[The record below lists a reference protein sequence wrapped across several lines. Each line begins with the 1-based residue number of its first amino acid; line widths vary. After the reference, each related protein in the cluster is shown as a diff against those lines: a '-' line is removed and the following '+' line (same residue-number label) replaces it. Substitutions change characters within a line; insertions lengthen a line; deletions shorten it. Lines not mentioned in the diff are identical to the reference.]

1 MRYLALFIGLFLLF
15 IVPNVH
21 RAYADTPAETSIC
34 DSISDAGQKGDC
46 NGCMADNKH
55 VWTAI
60 GCISTERP
68 TGIFE
73 KMLSL
78 GMGAAGGIAFLL
90 ILFGGLQIMT
100 SAGNPEQ
107 LTAGRELVSA
117 AITGLL
123 LVIFSIFLLRF
134 MGMNIIGIPGLEG
147 VTQ

>member
-1 MRYLALFIGLFLLF
+1 MHKLALFIGLFLLF
-15 IVPNVH
+15 MLPNAH
-21 RAYADTPAETSIC
+21 RAYADSPAETSVC
-34 DSISDAGQKGDC
+34 DSISDAGQKSEC

-60 GCISTERP
+60 GCIGTESP
-68 TGIFE
+68 TGFFE

-134 MGMNIIGIPGLEG
+134 MGMNIIGIPGFQG
-147 VTQ
+147 VTR